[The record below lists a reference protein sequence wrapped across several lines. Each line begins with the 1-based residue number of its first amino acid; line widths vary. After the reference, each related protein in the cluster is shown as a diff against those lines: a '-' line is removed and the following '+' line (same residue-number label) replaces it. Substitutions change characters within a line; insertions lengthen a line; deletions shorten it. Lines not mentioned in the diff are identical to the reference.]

1 VYVYR
6 VVEVREKMTGRGMS
20 ATNLEKLLNE
30 HAQEGWR
37 LRSITSTEVT
47 GPPQGCRRHARD
59 HRTARVSPAPRER
72 VCVERS

>member
-30 HAQEGWR
+30 HAREGWR
-37 LRSITSTEVT
+37 LRSITS
-47 GPPQGCRRHARD
+47 GRD
-59 HRTARVSPAPRER
+59 GV
-72 VCVERS
+72 